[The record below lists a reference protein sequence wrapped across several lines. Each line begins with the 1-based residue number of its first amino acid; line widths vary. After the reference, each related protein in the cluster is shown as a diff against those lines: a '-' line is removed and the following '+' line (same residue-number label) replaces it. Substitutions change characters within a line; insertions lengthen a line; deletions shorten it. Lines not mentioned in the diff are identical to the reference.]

1 MHSQIPRLL
10 IVCLLSCFCLS
21 QHLLSDSNALYPTA
35 LMKHETQWLIKVLE
49 QAHFNK
55 LKIEDLNT
63 SLFINKFIKKLD
75 KQKLYFTKDEVEGFH
90 KQYGLTV
97 TTHLQQGNLLPGF
110 EIYNKYKTKAVSRL
124 SWVLTELEKDQ
135 NLFVDKNYTSNR
147 DESNWETSEKNL
159 DSLWKDLIKSEFIR
173 EVIQQLDQNA
183 TEINEGSQNFIKSLA
198 ESRDNLKK
206 SYERWI
212 KNIEEFEPSD
222 VQEIYLTTLTHMFDP
237 HTVFMNMKE
246 KEKFDQAMNNEFV
259 GIGARLQDEDGYC
272 TIKELLPGGPA
283 EASRELEPNDIILK
297 VAQAEGEYIDVVDMK
312 LTNIVDLIKGPKDT
326 LVRLQIRPIKDPSSK
341 KEVRIIRDKIKLTE
355 NLAKGYIKQIIIN
368 GKTTNV
374 GVVEL
379 PSFYGSSG
387 KGPKA
392 TDDVDELI
400 TKLKSYDIKG
410 LILDLRRNGGG
421 YLSEAVNLTG
431 LFISRGPVVQVKY
444 SDGKIRKKFDFNPKI
459 SWNGPLLTLVSRY
472 SASASEI
479 VAGAL
484 QDHDRAIIVGDES
497 THGKG
502 TVQSMVQM
510 NLPFN
515 LLANR
520 TGGKTS
526 AAKITIQKYYLPSGK
541 STQINGVKS
550 DISMPSINSL
560 LPIGESD
567 LENALP
573 NDKIAAVNF
582 RKTNEQFSFNDNITS
597 QLNDKSAERRA
608 ESKSFEYLNENIS
621 FFKSKREQN
630 EFSLNLND
638 RLKERIKEKR
648 KSEQLKEKKDSFK
661 QISYPSKKIQLSI
674 VDEQILQSRKARG
687 LDQNRTESSEE
698 FEIPESFDLRLHESL
713 NILTDYLEYSNASAS
728 TSRSIQSPQEI

>member
-1 MHSQIPRLL
+1 
-10 IVCLLSCFCLS
+10 
-21 QHLLSDSNALYPTA
+21 
-35 LMKHETQWLIKVLE
+35 
-49 QAHFNK
+49 
-55 LKIEDLNT
+55 
-63 SLFINKFIKKLD
+63 
-75 KQKLYFTKDEVEGFH
+75 
-90 KQYGLTV
+90 
-97 TTHLQQGNLLPGF
+97 
-110 EIYNKYKTKAVSRL
+110 
-124 SWVLTELEKDQ
+124 
-135 NLFVDKNYTSNR
+135 
-147 DESNWETSEKNL
+147 
-159 DSLWKDLIKSEFIR
+159 
-173 EVIQQLDQNA
+173 
-183 TEINEGSQNFIKSLA
+183 
-198 ESRDNLKK
+198 
-206 SYERWI
+206 
-212 KNIEEFEPSD
+212 
-222 VQEIYLTTLTHMFDP
+222 
-237 HTVFMNMKE
+237 MKE

-326 LVRLQIRPIKDPSSK
+326 LVRLEIRPIKDPGSK

-355 NLAKGYIKQIIIN
+355 NLAKGYLKQLKIN

-392 TDDVDELI
+392 TDDVEELI
-400 TKLKSYDIKG
+400 TKLKSYDIEG

-431 LFISRGPVVQVKY
+431 LFIERGPVVQVKY

-484 QDHDRAIIVGDES
+484 QDHNRAIIVGDES

-502 TVQSMVQM
+502 TVQSMIQM

-515 LLANR
+515 LLASR
-520 TGGKTS
+520 THGKTS
-526 AAKITIQKYYLPSGK
+526 AAKITIQKYYLPSGN

-582 RKTNEQFSFNDNITS
+582 RKTNEQFSFSENITS
-597 QLNDKSAERRA
+597 QLNDKATERRA
-608 ESKSFEYLNENIS
+608 NSKSFKYLNENIT
-621 FFKSKREQN
+621 FFKDKREQK
-630 EFSLNLND
+630 EFSLNLNE
-638 RLKERIKEKR
+638 RLSQRSRERIE
-648 KSEQLKEKKDSFK
+648 SDSLKEKQDSLKEKSF
-661 QISYPSKKIQLSI
+661 PSKKILLSI
-674 VDEQILQSRKARG
+674 VEDQIQQSRLARG
-687 LDQNRTESSEE
+687 LDQNSTQASED
-698 FEIPESFDLRLHESL
+698 FKIPENFDLQLHESL
-713 NILTDYLEYSNASAS
+713 QILTDYLEYNQASAS
-728 TSRSIQSPQEI
+728 TLKSNKNPQEI

>member
-1 MHSQIPRLL
+1 
-10 IVCLLSCFCLS
+10 
-21 QHLLSDSNALYPTA
+21 
-35 LMKHETQWLIKVLE
+35 MKHETQWLIKVLE

-550 DISMPSINSL
+550 DISMPSINTL

-728 TSRSIQSPQEI
+728 TSRSIQNPQEI

>member
-1 MHSQIPRLL
+1 
-10 IVCLLSCFCLS
+10 
-21 QHLLSDSNALYPTA
+21 
-35 LMKHETQWLIKVLE
+35 MKHETQWLIKVLE

-597 QLNDKSAERRA
+597 QLNDKAAERRA

>member
-1 MHSQIPRLL
+1 
-10 IVCLLSCFCLS
+10 
-21 QHLLSDSNALYPTA
+21 
-35 LMKHETQWLIKVLE
+35 
-49 QAHFNK
+49 
-55 LKIEDLNT
+55 
-63 SLFINKFIKKLD
+63 
-75 KQKLYFTKDEVEGFH
+75 
-90 KQYGLTV
+90 
-97 TTHLQQGNLLPGF
+97 
-110 EIYNKYKTKAVSRL
+110 
-124 SWVLTELEKDQ
+124 
-135 NLFVDKNYTSNR
+135 
-147 DESNWETSEKNL
+147 
-159 DSLWKDLIKSEFIR
+159 
-173 EVIQQLDQNA
+173 
-183 TEINEGSQNFIKSLA
+183 
-198 ESRDNLKK
+198 
-206 SYERWI
+206 
-212 KNIEEFEPSD
+212 
-222 VQEIYLTTLTHMFDP
+222 
-237 HTVFMNMKE
+237 
-246 KEKFDQAMNNEFV
+246 
-259 GIGARLQDEDGYC
+259 
-272 TIKELLPGGPA
+272 
-283 EASRELEPNDIILK
+283 

-326 LVRLQIRPIKDPSSK
+326 LVRLQIRPIKDPSTK

-597 QLNDKSAERRA
+597 QLNDKAAERRA

-728 TSRSIQSPQEI
+728 TSRSIQNPQEI

>member
-368 GKTTNV
+368 VKTTNV

-597 QLNDKSAERRA
+597 QLNDKAAERRA

-728 TSRSIQSPQEI
+728 TSRSIQNPQEI

>member
-1 MHSQIPRLL
+1 
-10 IVCLLSCFCLS
+10 
-21 QHLLSDSNALYPTA
+21 
-35 LMKHETQWLIKVLE
+35 
-49 QAHFNK
+49 
-55 LKIEDLNT
+55 
-63 SLFINKFIKKLD
+63 
-75 KQKLYFTKDEVEGFH
+75 
-90 KQYGLTV
+90 
-97 TTHLQQGNLLPGF
+97 
-110 EIYNKYKTKAVSRL
+110 
-124 SWVLTELEKDQ
+124 
-135 NLFVDKNYTSNR
+135 
-147 DESNWETSEKNL
+147 
-159 DSLWKDLIKSEFIR
+159 
-173 EVIQQLDQNA
+173 
-183 TEINEGSQNFIKSLA
+183 
-198 ESRDNLKK
+198 
-206 SYERWI
+206 
-212 KNIEEFEPSD
+212 
-222 VQEIYLTTLTHMFDP
+222 
-237 HTVFMNMKE
+237 
-246 KEKFDQAMNNEFV
+246 
-259 GIGARLQDEDGYC
+259 
-272 TIKELLPGGPA
+272 
-283 EASRELEPNDIILK
+283 
-297 VAQAEGEYIDVVDMK
+297 
-312 LTNIVDLIKGPKDT
+312 
-326 LVRLQIRPIKDPSSK
+326 
-341 KEVRIIRDKIKLTE
+341 
-355 NLAKGYIKQIIIN
+355 
-368 GKTTNV
+368 
-374 GVVEL
+374 
-379 PSFYGSSG
+379 
-387 KGPKA
+387 
-392 TDDVDELI
+392 VDELI

-550 DISMPSINSL
+550 DISMPSINTL

-597 QLNDKSAERRA
+597 QLNDKAAERRA

-728 TSRSIQSPQEI
+728 TSRSIQNPQEI

>member
-1 MHSQIPRLL
+1 MYIHIPRFIPVGLL
-10 IVCLLSCFCLS
+10 LCFCLTK
-21 QHLLSDSNALYPTA
+21 LLLADTKDLYPTA

-49 QAHFNK
+49 EAHFNK
-55 LKIEDLNT
+55 LKIEDLNST
-63 SLFINKFIKKLD
+63 SFINKFVSKLD

-97 TTHLQQGNLLPGF
+97 STHLQQGNLLPGF
-110 EIYNKYKTKAVSRL
+110 EIYNNYKKKAIGRYN
-124 SWVLTELEKDQ
+124 WVLAELDKKQ

-147 DESNWETSEKNL
+147 EESDWETSEKSL
-159 DSLWKDLIKSEFIR
+159 DPLWKDLIKSEFIR
-173 EVIQQLDQNA
+173 EIIQQLDKN
-183 TEINEGSQNFIKSLA
+183 TSKIKEDSEDFNKCLA
-198 ESRDNLKK
+198 ESRDNLKR
-206 SYERWI
+206 SYERYI

-222 VQEIYLTTLTHMFDP
+222 VQEVYLTTLTHMFDP

-326 LVRLQIRPIKDPSSK
+326 VVRLEIRPIKDPSSK

-355 NLAKGYIKQIIIN
+355 NLAKGYLKQIKIN
-368 GKTTNV
+368 GKQTNV

-392 TDDVDELI
+392 TDDVEELI
-400 TKLKSYDIKG
+400 TKLKSYDIEG
-410 LILDLRRNGGG
+410 LVLDLRRNGGG

-431 LFISRGPVVQVKY
+431 LFIERGPVVQVKY
-444 SDGKIRKKFDFNPKI
+444 SDGKIRKKFDFDPKI
-459 SWNGPLLTLVSRY
+459 SWNGPLITLVSRY

-484 QDHDRAIIVGDES
+484 QDHNRAIIVGDES

-502 TVQSMVQM
+502 TVQSMIQM

-520 TGGKTS
+520 THGKTS
-526 AAKITIQKYYLPSGK
+526 AAKITIQKYYLPSGN

-560 LPIGESD
+560 LPISESD

-582 RKTNEQFSFNDNITS
+582 RKTNKQFSFSENIKS
-597 QLNDKSAERRA
+597 QLNEKATERRA
-608 ESKSFEYLNENIS
+608 GSKSFNYLNENIT
-621 FFKSKREQN
+621 FYKSKREQK
-630 EFSLNLND
+630 EFSLNLNE
-638 RLKERIKEKR
+638 RLSERARERIK
-648 KSEQLKEKKDSFK
+648 SDSLNEKKDSLKEKSF
-661 QISYPSKKIQLSI
+661 PSKKIQLSI
-674 VDEQILQSRKARG
+674 VEDQIQQSRMARG
-687 LDQNRTESSEE
+687 LDQNSTQTNAE
-698 FEIPESFDLRLHESL
+698 FKIPENFDLQLHESL
-713 NILTDYLEYSNASAS
+713 QILTDYLEYNQASAS
-728 TSRSIQSPQEI
+728 TLKSNKDPQEI

>member
-1 MHSQIPRLL
+1 
-10 IVCLLSCFCLS
+10 
-21 QHLLSDSNALYPTA
+21 
-35 LMKHETQWLIKVLE
+35 
-49 QAHFNK
+49 
-55 LKIEDLNT
+55 
-63 SLFINKFIKKLD
+63 
-75 KQKLYFTKDEVEGFH
+75 
-90 KQYGLTV
+90 
-97 TTHLQQGNLLPGF
+97 
-110 EIYNKYKTKAVSRL
+110 
-124 SWVLTELEKDQ
+124 
-135 NLFVDKNYTSNR
+135 
-147 DESNWETSEKNL
+147 
-159 DSLWKDLIKSEFIR
+159 
-173 EVIQQLDQNA
+173 
-183 TEINEGSQNFIKSLA
+183 
-198 ESRDNLKK
+198 
-206 SYERWI
+206 
-212 KNIEEFEPSD
+212 
-222 VQEIYLTTLTHMFDP
+222 
-237 HTVFMNMKE
+237 
-246 KEKFDQAMNNEFV
+246 
-259 GIGARLQDEDGYC
+259 
-272 TIKELLPGGPA
+272 
-283 EASRELEPNDIILK
+283 
-297 VAQAEGEYIDVVDMK
+297 
-312 LTNIVDLIKGPKDT
+312 

-341 KEVRIIRDKIKLTE
+341 KEVSIIRDKIKLTE

-368 GKTTNV
+368 GKTINV
-374 GVVEL
+374 GVVDL

-597 QLNDKSAERRA
+597 QLNDKAAERRA

-728 TSRSIQSPQEI
+728 TSRSIQNPQEI

>member
-1 MHSQIPRLL
+1 
-10 IVCLLSCFCLS
+10 
-21 QHLLSDSNALYPTA
+21 
-35 LMKHETQWLIKVLE
+35 MKHETQWLIKVLE

-355 NLAKGYIKQIIIN
+355 NLAKGYIKRIIIN
-368 GKTTNV
+368 GKTINV

-484 QDHDRAIIVGDES
+484 QDHDRAIIVGDKS

-597 QLNDKSAERRA
+597 QLNDKAAERRA

-728 TSRSIQSPQEI
+728 TSRSIQNPQEI

>member
-1 MHSQIPRLL
+1 M
-10 IVCLLSCFCLS
+10 
-21 QHLLSDSNALYPTA
+21 N
-35 LMKHETQWLIKVLE
+35 HETQWLIKVLE

-55 LKIEDLNT
+55 LKIKDLNT
-63 SLFINKFIKKLD
+63 SVFINKYIKKLD

-124 SWVLTELEKDQ
+124 NWVLTELENDQ

-147 DESNWETSEKNL
+147 DESDWVTSEKNL
-159 DSLWKDLIKSEFIR
+159 DFLWKDLIKSEFIR
-173 EVIQQLDQNA
+173 EMIQQLDQNT
-183 TEINEGSQNFIKSLA
+183 TEINEGSQNFKKSLA

-368 GKTTNV
+368 GKTSNV

-526 AAKITIQKYYLPSGK
+526 AAKITIQKYYLPSGN
-541 STQINGVKS
+541 STQITGVKS

-573 NDKIAAVNF
+573 NDKITAVNF
-582 RKTNEQFSFNDNITS
+582 RKTNEQFSFNDDITS
-597 QLNDKSAERRA
+597 QLNDKADERRA
-608 ESKSFEYLNENIS
+608 ESKSFKYLNENIS

-648 KSEQLKEKKDSFK
+648 KSEQLKEEQDSFK
-661 QISYPSKKIQLSI
+661 EISYPSKKIQLSI

-687 LDQNRTESSEE
+687 LDKNSTESSEE
-698 FEIPESFDLRLHESL
+698 FEIPENFDLQLHESL

-728 TSRSIQSPQEI
+728 TSRSIQTPQEI

>member
-1 MHSQIPRLL
+1 
-10 IVCLLSCFCLS
+10 
-21 QHLLSDSNALYPTA
+21 
-35 LMKHETQWLIKVLE
+35 MKHETQWLIKVLE

-728 TSRSIQSPQEI
+728 TSRSIQNPQEI

>member
-1 MHSQIPRLL
+1 MHSQIHRLL
-10 IVCLLSCFCLS
+10 IGCLLSCICLS
-21 QHLLSDSNALYPTA
+21 QHLLSDSNALFPTA

-75 KQKLYFTKDEVEGFH
+75 KQKLYFTKDEVERFH

-147 DESNWETSEKNL
+147 DESDWETSEKKL

-183 TEINEGSQNFIKSLA
+183 TQINEGSQKFKKSIA
-198 ESRDNLKK
+198 ESRVNLKK

-355 NLAKGYIKQIIIN
+355 NLAKGYIKRIIIN

-502 TVQSMVQM
+502 TVQSMIQM

-526 AAKITIQKYYLPSGK
+526 AAKITIQKYYLPSGN

-560 LPIGESD
+560 LPVGESD

-597 QLNDKSAERRA
+597 QLNDKAAERRA

-648 KSEQLKEKKDSFK
+648 KSEQLKEKQDSFK
-661 QISYPSKKIQLSI
+661 EISYPSKKIQLSI

-687 LDQNRTESSEE
+687 LDQNSTESSEE
-698 FEIPESFDLRLHESL
+698 FEIPESFDLQLHESL

-728 TSRSIQSPQEI
+728 NSRSIQNPQEI

>member
-1 MHSQIPRLL
+1 
-10 IVCLLSCFCLS
+10 
-21 QHLLSDSNALYPTA
+21 
-35 LMKHETQWLIKVLE
+35 VLE

-597 QLNDKSAERRA
+597 QLNDKAAERRA

-728 TSRSIQSPQEI
+728 TSRSIQNPQEI